1 MTGFGDNKKSKKKI
15 IKNIKPNNLKAQI
28 ISKAFTF
35 HAKGDISQAIKQY
48 KYFIN
53 QGFADTQVFSNY
65 GVLLKEL
72 GKITEAE
79 LFIRKAIALNPKFA
93 MNHSN
98 LGVILKDLGKLQ
110 EAEASFR
117 KAIAL
122 NPQFA
127 DAYLNLAALLRDLG
141 KLQEAELFS
150 RKAIELNPKL
160 AMSHSNLGVILY
172 DFGKL
177 EEAEAS
183 FRKAIELN
191 PKFADA
197 YLNLAG
203 VLRDLG
209 KLEEFIL
216 ISKSIIEKKF
226 FNKGYKLRA
235 LTNISIGNL
244 LLKKFSETIL
254 NIKKTDE
261 LISQGALD
269 LIQDQKNRKH
279 VSVFS
284 RFISSLYPLLTKNN
298 DNTDLKRIPHFGE
311 SHCLSFAHQMLSIS
325 SKLNQIQPVL
335 ITGAKAWHFATSE
348 MNKWKDSLNKQIKHH
363 RYSDIVFIS
372 FGEIDCRKDEGII
385 SFSLKSNKDILEV
398 CNDTINGFVNH
409 IEIILSPNY
418 SYRYYFGI
426 PAPSIK
432 KELPDELDIKRIET
446 IKIYNSLLKEK
457 VLSRGCYFVDVYKLT
472 SSINGMNNNIHMC
485 DKTHLSPESLSILF
499 DDYLCKP

>member
-1 MTGFGDNKKSKKKI
+1 MKGFGDNKKSKKKI

-28 ISKAFTF
+28 ISKAFSF

-79 LFIRKAIALNPKFA
+79 LFIRKAIELNPKFA

-117 KAIAL
+117 KAI
-122 NPQFA
+122 
-127 DAYLNLAALLRDLG
+127 
-141 KLQEAELFS
+141 
-150 RKAIELNPKL
+150 ELNPKFV
-160 AMSHSNLGVILY
+160 MNHSNLGVILC
-172 DFGKL
+172 DLGKL

-197 YLNLAG
+197 YVNLAG

-216 ISKSIIEKKF
+216 ISKSIIEIQF

-244 LLKKFSETIL
+244 LLNKFSETIL

-261 LISQGALD
+261 LITQGALD

-363 RYSDIVFIS
+363 R
-372 FGEIDCRKDEGII
+372 
-385 SFSLKSNKDILEV
+385 
-398 CNDTINGFVNH
+398 
-409 IEIILSPNY
+409 
-418 SYRYYFGI
+418 
-426 PAPSIK
+426 
-432 KELPDELDIKRIET
+432 
-446 IKIYNSLLKEK
+446 
-457 VLSRGCYFVDVYKLT
+457 
-472 SSINGMNNNIHMC
+472 
-485 DKTHLSPESLSILF
+485 
-499 DDYLCKP
+499 

>member
-35 HAKGDISQAIKQY
+35 HAKGDIAQAIKHY
-48 KYFIN
+48 KYLIN

-79 LFIRKAIALNPKFA
+79 LFIRKAIELNPKFA

-98 LGVILKDLGKLQ
+98 LGVILKDLGKL
-110 EAEASFR
+110 
-117 KAIAL
+117 K
-122 NPQFA
+122 
-127 DAYLNLAALLRDLG
+127 
-141 KLQEAELFS
+141 
-150 RKAIELNPKL
+150 
-160 AMSHSNLGVILY
+160 
-172 DFGKL
+172 
-177 EEAEAS
+177 EAEAS

-197 YLNLAG
+197 YVNLAG
-203 VLRDLG
+203 ILRDLG

-216 ISKSIIEKKF
+216 ISKSIIETKF
-226 FNKGYKLRA
+226 FNKGYKVRA
-235 LTNISIGNL
+235 LINIAIGNL

-269 LIQDQKNRKH
+269 LIQEQKNRKH

-284 RFISSLYPLLTKNN
+284 RFISSLYPLITKNN
-298 DNTDLKRIPHFGE
+298 DDTDLKRIPHFGE

-446 IKIYNSLLKEK
+446 IKIYNSRLKEK
-457 VLSRGCYFVDVYKLT
+457 VLSRGSYFVDVYKLT
-472 SSINGMNNNIHMC
+472 SSKNGMNNNIYMC

>member
-1 MTGFGDNKKSKKKI
+1 MKGFGDNKKSKKKI

-48 KYFIN
+48 KYFID

-79 LFIRKAIALNPKFA
+79 IFIRKAIELNPKFA

-117 KAIAL
+117 KAI
-122 NPQFA
+122 
-127 DAYLNLAALLRDLG
+127 
-141 KLQEAELFS
+141 
-150 RKAIELNPKL
+150 
-160 AMSHSNLGVILY
+160 
-172 DFGKL
+172 
-177 EEAEAS
+177 
-183 FRKAIELN
+183 ELN

-197 YLNLAG
+197 YVNLAG

-216 ISKSIIEKKF
+216 ISKSIIEIQF

-235 LTNISIGNL
+235 LTNIAIGNL

-254 NIKKTDE
+254 NIKKTNE

-269 LIQDQKNRKH
+269 LIQNEKNRKH

-298 DNTDLKRIPHFGE
+298 DNNDLRRIPHFGE

-385 SFSLKSNKDILEV
+385 SFSLKSNKAILEV
-398 CNDTINGFVNH
+398 CDNTINGFLHH
-409 IEIILSPNY
+409 IEIILSPHY
-418 SYRYYFGI
+418 SQRYYFGI
-426 PAPSIK
+426 PAPTIK

-457 VLSRGCYFVDVYKLT
+457 VLSRGSFFVDVYKLT
-472 SSINGMNNNIHMC
+472 SSVNGTNNNIHMC